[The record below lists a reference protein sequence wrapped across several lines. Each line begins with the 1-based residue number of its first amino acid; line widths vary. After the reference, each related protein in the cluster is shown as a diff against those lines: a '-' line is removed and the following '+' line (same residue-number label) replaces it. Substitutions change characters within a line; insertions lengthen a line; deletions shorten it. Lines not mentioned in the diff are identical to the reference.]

1 MVKNSNID
9 QPHIRIWCNHPFS
22 LYEQYTFV
30 IKMSDGHLVTMI
42 YGLLPA
48 FFLIEDKLFLAT
60 SLHKIFHKI
69 KDVKCFTISHT
80 YDCLLY
86 GI

>member
-1 MVKNSNID
+1 
-9 QPHIRIWCNHPFS
+9 
-22 LYEQYTFV
+22 
-30 IKMSDGHLVTMI
+30 MI

-48 FFLIEDKLFLAT
+48 FLILIGDKLFLVLAT
-60 SLHKIFHKI
+60 SRLHKICHKI

-86 GI
+86 GIL